1 MPWGWDCR
9 ELHGNQ
15 PPILRGAGRSWMNP
29 FLAAYA
35 LIGYADT
42 EDQFEDGRGCSATP
56 MAVFVEGRKPNV
68 KRCRFSSG

>member
-1 MPWGWDCR
+1 MDSDVAWSGDCR

-35 LIGYADT
+35 VT
-42 EDQFEDGRGCSATP
+42 EDRFSIGNGRSATR